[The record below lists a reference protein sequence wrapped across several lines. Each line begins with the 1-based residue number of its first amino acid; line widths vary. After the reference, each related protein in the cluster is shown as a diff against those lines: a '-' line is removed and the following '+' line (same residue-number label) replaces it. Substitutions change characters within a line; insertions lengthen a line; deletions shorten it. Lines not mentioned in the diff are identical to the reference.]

1 MTHYHHHCYRITT
14 NAVVDVVVAEIADPV
29 TEPVT
34 LQEVKDY
41 LKVSTTSDDVVITEM
56 IKEAR
61 IWVERRCGI
70 SVIPKEVNAILE
82 VMNSQELPYGPVFDL
97 ELIDVVNDLN
107 DDVISSPN
115 VVGLAGGFPSLNG
128 YGRFKVAYGAGY
140 TECPQDLKQAIKAA
154 VAFNY
159 ENRGDELD
167 KSNKPYAEEAR
178 RKSNPYKRT
187 IGF

>member
-1 MTHYHHHCYRITT
+1 MTHYQHHCKRITT
-14 NAVVDVVVAEIADPV
+14 NAVVDVVVTETAIPV
-29 TEPVT
+29 TEPVA

-41 LKVSTTSDDVVITEM
+41 LRVSTTADDVVITEM
-56 IKEAR
+56 ITEAR

-82 VMNSQELPYGPVFDL
+82 VMNSQELPYGPILEFDSIIIID
-97 ELIDVVNDLN
+97 ENEDVVSD
-107 DDVISSPN
+107 PN
-115 VVGLAGGFPSLNG
+115 IIGLPGGYPSLNG
-128 YGRFKVAYGAGY
+128 YGRFTLSYDAGY
-140 TECPQDLKQAIKAA
+140 AICPQDLKQAIKAA

-167 KSNKPYAEEAR
+167 KSTKPYAEEAR